1 MSQEVK
7 EAPVEKTEQKEMSK
21 EEVAAHEARMKE
33 QKKELIKFYKDEMP
47 FLKAQ
52 CEYEEI
58 ITKIEVAK
66 MTRLDIMMAKAQIM
80 ANSPEEEQSEERK
93 LKTD

>member
-1 MSQEVK
+1 MNEEVK

-21 EEVAAHEARMKE
+21 EEVAVHEARMKE

-52 CEYEEI
+52 CEYEET

-66 MTRLDIMMAKAQIM
+66 MTGLDIMMAKAQIM
-80 ANSPEEEQSEERK
+80 ANSPEEESEERK

>member
-1 MSQEVK
+1 MNEEVK

-52 CEYEEI
+52 CEYEET

-66 MTRLDIMMAKAQIM
+66 MTRLDIMMAQIM
-80 ANSPEEEQSEERK
+80 ANSPEEESEERK